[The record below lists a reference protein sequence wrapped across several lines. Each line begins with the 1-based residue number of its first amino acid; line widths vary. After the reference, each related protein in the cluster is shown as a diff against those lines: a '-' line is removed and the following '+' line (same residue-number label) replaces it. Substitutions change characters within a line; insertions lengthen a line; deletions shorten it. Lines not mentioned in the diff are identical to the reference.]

1 MDIRIENLTLHNFK
15 GVRSLTVPMEG
26 QNVEIAGRNGAG
38 KSTIFDAFIWLLFGK
53 DHRGQDWTNFDIKPI
68 DPATGEA
75 IHHLDHYV
83 EAQLL
88 IDGSRKTLR
97 REIRED
103 WIKPRGQAEEVFK
116 GHTQTFF
123 IDGVPCSTKRDY
135 DTAVAQWIKEDVFKI
150 ITNPH
155 YLVDDQYT
163 DWKARR
169 KVLLS
174 LAGDIDLTGIRA
186 RFVDVLAEANGT
198 PLEAFRKKITA
209 DKKACRKNLDTAN
222 ANISAWMEARPEM
235 ADPKVIEERKRQ
247 IQEEADQA
255 IDKIKAEIS
264 DVDAQVLDAN
274 AAVAKNRTAIADKG
288 KEIQKV
294 KDQKVALISKQY
306 DAAQALYAEQLEAY
320 GKQNGEKV
328 AAERAKVQAAQ
339 NANVLAGAIKWT
351 EADIEKD
358 VAALHALGE
367 KYAKEVET
375 TFNHPDICPEC
386 GQKLPQSYID
396 QQQEEWKERR
406 QSRLAGIKQEGA
418 SLKERITRKRQ
429 EVAENKAAYEQ
440 ELDVIAE
447 CDQKLEQL
455 TVGAS
460 LLAPP
465 ASVSYDAVAAE
476 VRKSKKYLDLDAQEK
491 VLQDEA
497 DKLKGEAPV
506 DLAALVGRRAELE
519 LEIDKIRRDC
529 TTKMQ
534 PVLTQEAVNG
544 ERIRLDN
551 MIADESA
558 KARTLADELAR
569 LERLEF
575 SAAELAKAE
584 IDAQTDAVNALFK
597 VARWKMF
604 DYTIDGGAVEMCE
617 ALSPDGVPYRS
628 MNDAMRV
635 QIGMDVI
642 RTVGARYGIT
652 APIFIDNAES
662 VLQDTFDTP
671 AQVIRLVVA
680 DQDLTINK

>member
-15 GVRSLTVPMEG
+15 GVRTLTVPMEG
-26 QNVEIAGRNGAG
+26 LNVEIAGRNGAG

-75 IHHLDHYV
+75 IHHLNHFV

-116 GHTQTFF
+116 GHTQAFF

-135 DTAVAQWIKEDVFKI
+135 DTAVAQWISEDIFKI
-150 ITNPH
+150 VTNPH
-155 YLVDDQYT
+155 YLVDDQFT
-163 DWKARR
+163 SWQNRR

-186 RFVDVLAEANGT
+186 RFADMLAEANGT
-198 PLEAFRKKITA
+198 PLEAFRKKLAA
-209 DKKACRKNLDTAN
+209 DKKTCRKNLDTAN
-222 ANISAWMEARPEM
+222 ANISAWREARPEM

-247 IQEEADQA
+247 IREAADAA

-274 AAVAKNRTAIADKG
+274 AVVSENRAAVAAIAKEVQQVRDK
-288 KEIQKV
+288 
-294 KDQKVALISKQY
+294 KVALISKQY
-306 DAAQALYAEQLEAY
+306 DAAQALYTEQQTAHD
-320 GKQNGEKV
+320 KQQNEIRT
-328 AAERAKVQAAQ
+328 AERVRESAAVSK
-339 NANVLAGAIKWT
+339 AFITT
-351 EADIEKD
+351 EIGKIEKD
-358 VAALHALGE
+358 INDDLERLKALGE
-367 KYAKEVET
+367 KYSAEAAAAFE
-375 TFNHPDICPEC
+375 HPDTCPAC
-386 GQKLPQSYID
+386 GQKLPAEYL
-396 QQQEEWKERR
+396 EERR
-406 QSRLAGIKQEGA
+406 AEFDAQRHERLNDIKEEGARLKEAIAKRRADLEVKKAELLKQEA
-418 SLKERITRKRQ
+418 T
-429 EVAENKAAYEQ
+429 
-440 ELDVIAE
+440 IAE
-447 CDQKLEQL
+447 ADQKLEQL
-455 TVGAS
+455 KTGAT
-460 LLAPP
+460 LQQPAP
-465 ASVSYDAVAAE
+465 VSYDAVAAE

-491 VLQDEA
+491 VLQTEA
-497 DKLKGEAPV
+497 DKLKGEVPV

-534 PVLTQEAVNG
+534 PVLAQEAVNG

-584 IDAQTDAVNALFK
+584 IDAQTDAVNALFE